1 MKKLVL
7 RALKLKNKATKDKLA
22 KENHQKFNK
31 VVEYERKWGK
41 AWKTYNEQNK
51 DEIERNNKMAK
62 LIQKST
68 EKEITQ

>member
-7 RALKLKNKATKDKLA
+7 RVLKLKNKATKDKLA

-41 AWKTYNEQNK
+41 A
-51 DEIERNNKMAK
+51 
-62 LIQKST
+62 
-68 EKEITQ
+68 

>member
-7 RALKLKNKATKDKLA
+7 RVLKLKNKATKDKRA

-31 VVEYERKWGK
+31 VVEYERKGGK
-41 AWKTYNEQNK
+41 AWKTYNERNK

-68 EKEITQ
+68 ENEITE